1 MVLSGT
7 PRTFVGAVTLRLQ
20 GPVCHH
26 VADAVVAELEGLA
39 GVRVADLDVGAGVLV
54 VTAARP
60 TDRAD
65 VVTAL
70 DRLGCEVRP

>member
-7 PRTFVGAVTLRLQ
+7 PRTFVGAVTLRLR

-26 VADAVVAELEGLA
+26 VADEVVAGLERLA
-39 GVRVADLDVGAGVLV
+39 GVRVADLDVGAGILV

-60 TDRAD
+60 VDRAD
-65 VVTAL
+65 VVDAL
-70 DRLGCEVRP
+70 GRLGCHVRD